1 MPIEKLSFA
10 KITNF
15 KLFGKVIATKE
26 EIYNEQS
33 SEGEAYQINITQD
46 YYNQEFKPN
55 DKQV

>member
-1 MPIEKLSFA
+1 MAIDKLSYA
-10 KITNF
+10 KVTNF

-46 YYNQEFKPN
+46 YYNQEFKDN
-55 DKQV
+55 GKQI